1 MATTT
6 WLRKLGL
13 TVLVFGACWGGALW
27 YWRATNRMP
36 SSVDLT
42 SWLLVLPLGLL
53 LAGWLAAKFL
63 GPRAPPAGV
72 AQESPAPAAAE
83 PVPPPA
89 GAPLA
94 ILGAAL
100 RAPHGSSPEDLA
112 GALADNKARADLDPE
127 LLDDAGFPVMTARS
141 GDADDAGVQEAVKAW
156 FALNGYPHLDLH
168 AEQWRA
174 LVMGSAVALELAA
187 SASADLLPPDGKAP
201 TLQLLPM
208 LPSEWSAEE
217 RTAAGQWLRH
227 VIVDAGW
234 PAAQV
239 ALAAEL
245 PDAGATDPMSALA
258 RLSQHHAAN
267 PGSLV
272 AIMLACG
279 SHLGHESI
287 GQWEGRGAL
296 FTSMRPQGL
305 IPGEG
310 AAGLLLTDLATARAV
325 EGAAIAMLHTVDEA
339 RRHSSADD
347 AKKSDAATLGVL
359 AEKVLVRGAAQASEV
374 AMIVAD
380 TGHRTSRVLE
390 LMGLAGA
397 ATPQLDT
404 DTDVVRLGSGS
415 GTCGAV
421 PFMTALALGHH
432 HAILLGAPVLCIS
445 NEDPYRRCAAVIRPA
460 ASLC

>member
-1 MATTT
+1 MATMS
-6 WLRKLGL
+6 WMKKIALS
-13 TVLVFGACWGGALW
+13 VLMFGACWGGAVW

-36 SSVDLT
+36 SSVDLA

-53 LAGWLAAKFL
+53 LAAWLGVKLVAAL
-63 GPRAPPAGV
+63 GAAPVSVAPATPAAAGPAQAPPA
-72 AQESPAPAAAE
+72 
-83 PVPPPA
+83 
-89 GAPLA
+89 APLA

-100 RAPHGSSPEDLA
+100 RAPHGSNPEDLA

-127 LLDDAGFPVMTARS
+127 LVDDDGFPVMTARS
-141 GDADDAGVQEAVKAW
+141 GDADDASMQEEITAW
-156 FALNGYPHLDLH
+156 FELNGFSQLDLSG
-168 AEQWRA
+168 EQWRA
-174 LVMGSAVALELAA
+174 LVMGSAVTAELAA
-187 SASADLLPPDGKAP
+187 SASADLLLPEGRAP
-201 TLQLLPM
+201 ALQLLPV

-217 RTAAGQWLRH
+217 RSAAGQWLRQ
-227 VIVDAGW
+227 VVVDAGW

-245 PDAGATDPMSALA
+245 PNAGAPGPMSALA
-258 RLSQHHAAN
+258 RLAQHHAVS
-267 PGSLV
+267 PGALV

-279 SHLGHESI
+279 SHLGDASI
-287 GQWEGRGAL
+287 GQWEGRDAL

-339 RRHSSADD
+339 RRHNSADD
-347 AKKSDAATLGVL
+347 AKKCDASTLGAL
-359 AEKVLVRGAAQASEV
+359 AEKVLVRAAAQASEV

-390 LMGLAGA
+390 LMGLAGT

-404 DTDVVRLGSGS
+404 DTDVLRLGTGS

-421 PFMTALALGHH
+421 PFMTALALGRH
-432 HAILLGAPVLCIS
+432 HAILLDAPVLCIS
-445 NEDPYRRCAAVIRPA
+445 NEDPYRRCAALIRPA
-460 ASLC
+460 ASLS